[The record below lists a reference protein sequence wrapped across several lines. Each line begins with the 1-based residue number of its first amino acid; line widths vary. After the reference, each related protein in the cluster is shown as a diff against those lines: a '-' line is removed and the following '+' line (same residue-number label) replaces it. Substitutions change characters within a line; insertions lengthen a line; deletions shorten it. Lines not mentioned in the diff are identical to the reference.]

1 MKTTLGRLAQM
12 TDAVKFETSQAK
24 LVREWD
30 LGFQENNLGLIAKP
44 LHEDF
49 SYATPDLWACRSETK
64 SNSFE
69 I

>member
-44 LHEDF
+44 EDF